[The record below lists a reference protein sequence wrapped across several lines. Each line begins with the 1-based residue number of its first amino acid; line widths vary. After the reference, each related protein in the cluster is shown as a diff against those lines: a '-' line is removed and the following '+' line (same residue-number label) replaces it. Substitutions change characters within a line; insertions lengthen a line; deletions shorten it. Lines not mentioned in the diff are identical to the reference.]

1 MELQIEA
8 DAGILHNLGKTH
20 MLCKMPLAFKNMA
33 ILQSPIHHLGTQ
45 KYSVNDLNI

>member
-8 DAGILHNLGKTH
+8 DAGMWQSLGKTH
-20 MLCKMPLAFKNMA
+20 MLCKMSLAYKNMA
-33 ILQSPIHHLGTQ
+33 ILQNPIHHLGTQ